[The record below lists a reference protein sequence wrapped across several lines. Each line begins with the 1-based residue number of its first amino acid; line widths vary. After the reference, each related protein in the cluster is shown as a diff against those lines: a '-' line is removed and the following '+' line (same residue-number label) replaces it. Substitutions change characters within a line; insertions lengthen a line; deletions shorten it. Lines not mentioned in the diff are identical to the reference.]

1 MMESLWLPGLAVLVA
16 GLGVGLWAARRL
28 GAGSRTAAVDDRD
41 LALAITDLETRRDQI
56 YAQLRGEGGA
66 SLPEADRR
74 ALELSAAR
82 TLKELEEKR
91 ARFARRSSRVEKST
105 AAESASL
112 AEPAAAPAAS
122 ERPPAP
128 AGGFAARHPLVAGFL
143 LGGGM
148 VAVVGVLIYW
158 AVRDAQPRPDEM
170 GMGTAAAPAGMMGGG
185 MTPDEAHAGLDDL
198 PITLRVELDALNERV
213 AADDPGL
220 SARRERALFYLGIER
235 YVEAFEDA
243 NVLLAADPQDIDG
256 LYVQGVVRLTMGQ
269 EEQALHLFDQVVVRF
284 PDHVQALVWR
294 GIILFRAGDRD
305 GAIASW
311 RRAIEAAGGA
321 QPEIEDLI
329 RAAEEAPAPPVTA
342 TGPRPG
348 GAVPQP
354 APPSAPA
361 AVPSDAYGVR
371 VTIADGAFPPP
382 GGVLFVSLRPAAGG
396 PPVAVKRVN
405 RVSGFPLDLTIGAA
419 DSMMGQPL
427 PAEGIVR
434 VRLDADGSASTR
446 SPDDLEA
453 EIEAR
458 QGGSVSL
465 VLGEN

>member
-1 MMESLWLPGLAVLVA
+1 MMESLWLPGLAVLAA
-16 GLGVGLWAARRL
+16 GLGGGLWAARRL
-28 GAGSRTAAVDDRD
+28 GAGSRAAAADDRD
-41 LALAITDLETRRDQI
+41 LELAIADLETRRDQI
-56 YAQLRGEGGA
+56 YAQLRGA
-66 SLPEADRR
+66 SGESLGEADRR
-74 ALELSAAR
+74 ELELSAAR
-82 TLKELEEKR
+82 TLKELEKKR
-91 ARFARRSSRVEKST
+91 AGLVPRPQAVKKSAAETAPSVEPAMAPT
-105 AAESASL
+105 AAE
-112 AEPAAAPAAS
+112 
-122 ERPPAP
+122 RRPAP

-170 GMGTAAAPAGMMGGG
+170 GMETAAVPTGMVRGG

-269 EEQALHLFDQVVVRF
+269 EEQALHLFDQVIVRF

-321 QPEIEDLI
+321 QPEIEELI
-329 RAAEEAPAPPVTA
+329 RAAEEAPAPPVTE
-342 TGPRPG
+342 TGSR
-348 GAVPQP
+348 P

-405 RVSGFPLDLTIGAA
+405 QVSGFPLDLTIGAA
-419 DSMMGQPL
+419 DSMIGQPL

>member
-1 MMESLWLPGLAVLVA
+1 MMESLWLPGLAVLAA

-28 GAGSRTAAVDDRD
+28 GAGSRAAAADDRD
-41 LALAITDLETRRDQI
+41 LELAVTDLETRRDQI
-56 YAQLRGEGGA
+56 YAQLRGEGAA
-66 SLPEADRR
+66 SLGEADRR
-74 ALELSAAR
+74 ELELSAAR

-91 ARFARRSSRVEKST
+91 AGLAPRPHRIEKPTT
-105 AAESASL
+105 AEIASP
-112 AEPAAAPAAS
+112 AEPVVAPTAS
-122 ERPPAP
+122 ERRPGP

-148 VAVVGVLIYW
+148 VAVIGVLIYW

-170 GMGTAAAPAGMMGGG
+170 GMEASAPPPGMMGG

-213 AADDPGL
+213 AADDDGL

-243 NVLLAADPQDIDG
+243 NVLLAADPLDIDG

-269 EEQALHLFDQVVVRF
+269 EEQALHLFDQVIVRF

-311 RRAIEAAGGA
+311 RRAIEASGGA
-321 QPEIEDLI
+321 QPEIEELI
-329 RAAEEAPAPPVTA
+329 RAAEEAPEPPAAMAGSSAAGA
-342 TGPRPG
+342 TPRTP
-348 GAVPQP
+348 V
-354 APPSAPA
+354 PSAPA
-361 AVPSDAYGVR
+361 ALPSDAYGVR
-371 VTIADGAFPPP
+371 VTIADDAFPRP

-427 PAEGIVR
+427 PAAGIVR

-458 QGGSVSL
+458 QGRSVSL
-465 VLGEN
+465 VLGGN